1 MKAGLGV
8 TPECKLICYLLK
20 LLENI
25 KKVRTILVTSTI
37 CH

>member
-20 LLENI
+20 LTENI
-25 KKVRTILVTSTI
+25 KKSEQF
-37 CH
+37 